1 MDASLKLFLQFQ
13 VIILII
19 LVICNTNSLASAVQN
34 VQKLKIFSGSPKNNQ
49 AKDDQIGT
57 YLDSWI
63 AFSFENIVQRRAKR
77 REQGAALTV

>member
-1 MDASLKLFLQFQ
+1 METLVTVLLVLKFLQFEISKFFSQ
-13 VIILII
+13 HKAK
-19 LVICNTNSLASAVQN
+19 CTETKN
-34 VQKLKIFSGSPKNNQ
+34 IFWISKKNL